1 MELWVITNRL
11 VACLSYSDARRNWHH
26 FAKEGSLTRTQRR
39 QLLNQSTQIVWNSS
53 ANLGAVGG
61 VRDSQSHQRP
71 ALIQYRAVDL
81 RRELG
86 NKHTTRTV
94 LPTFIRTHGQCLSLV
109 CFDDL
114 SI

>member
-71 ALIQYRAVDL
+71 VLTQYRAVDL
-81 RRELG
+81 RRALC
-86 NKHTTRTV
+86 NKHQTRNV
-94 LPTFIRTHGQCLSLV
+94 LPTFLITHGYCPMRG
-109 CFDDL
+109 CFGAL
-114 SI
+114 